1 MQWAIK
7 EIGEEGYKYLGA
19 TEAEKNKERKV
30 KEIFQIE
37 YIKRTRL
44 DLQSKL
50 NGRNKI
56 KAINTWVISLMRYG
70 EGKIAWKKD
79 ELQQLERRIRKLVT
93 IYRELSLC
101 RIRFEKGELL
111 ITLANLVN

>member
-56 KAINTWVISLMRYG
+56 KAINTWAISLMRYG

-79 ELQQLERRIRKLVT
+79 ELQKLERRIRKLVT